1 MRGPEY
7 NIEPEMAVMQARVRM
22 ELAQSPR
29 FSDLFKPWALKPV
42 IVAMFLMVFQQLSGI
57 NAALFNSVLIFD
69 AANSSLDPLLCA
81 VLLNID
87 QVYNNNHNKD
97 NKLILSH

>member
-1 MRGPEY
+1 
-7 NIEPEMAVMQARVRM
+7 M

-69 AANSSLDPLLCA
+69 AANSTLDPLLCA

-87 QVYNNNHNKD
+87 QVYEINVNKD
-97 NKLILSH
+97 MF